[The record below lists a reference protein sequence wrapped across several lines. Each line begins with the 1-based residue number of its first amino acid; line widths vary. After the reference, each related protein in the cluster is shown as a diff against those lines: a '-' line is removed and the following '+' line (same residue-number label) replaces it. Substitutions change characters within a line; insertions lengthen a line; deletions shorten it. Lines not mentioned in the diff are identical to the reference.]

1 MALSK
6 PVLKKK
12 PFHLVIIGPSG
23 GGKGTQAKLLAKEF
37 GLSHL
42 SSGNFLRQEIA
53 SGSKMGKEIS
63 LLLKEG
69 KWVSD
74 EIILRVIKPHLEA
87 GIKKGFI
94 LDGSPRTVKQAEIL
108 EDFFKEKGVRL
119 DAALFLKVGS
129 EIIIQRWKAK
139 VGGGR
144 RFQPGRADDNLVLL
158 EKRIASYQKTIK
170 PILDFYRE
178 KGLLITVDGEKSV
191 EAIYR
196 DIVSRLRKIGA

>member
-6 PVLKKK
+6 PVLERK
-12 PFHLVIIGPSG
+12 PLHLVIIGPSG

-37 GLSHL
+37 SLLHL
-42 SSGNFLRQEIA
+42 SSGNFLRQEMA
-53 SGSKMGKEIS
+53 SGSKLGKEIS

-74 EIILRVIKPHLEA
+74 EIILKVIRPSLEA

-94 LDGSPRTVKQAEIL
+94 LDGSPRTVKQAEML
-108 EDFFKEKGVRL
+108 EDFFKEKGIKL
-119 DAALFLKVGS
+119 DAALFLEVSPK
-129 EIIIQRWKAK
+129 IIIQRWKAK
-139 VGGGR
+139 VEKGG

-158 EKRIASYQKTIK
+158 RKRIASYQKTIK

-178 KGLLITVDGEKSV
+178 KGLLITVDGERSV
-191 EAIYR
+191 KAIYE
-196 DIVSRLRKIGA
+196 DIVSRLRKLEA